1 MGIGKRLSR
10 IIKSNVNE
18 LLAAA
23 ENPEKQLALAVTEMD
38 DALRQA
44 KQNLIQQMAGE
55 KRLQRQL
62 DETDELVK
70 LWSDKAQQAVN
81 AGQDDLAREALRKK
95 RTYEELAT
103 EYDRQLYEQ
112 QTAVDQLRTQYK
124 ELEQRL
130 AEYKDRAKRIGV
142 DKVRRDAATQQV
154 ERRVARGPRP
164 VDTAPLVDR
173 SAFDKFEEMADKV
186 ENFEAETQAA
196 RELNEALHPED
207 ELATKIDR
215 ASGRAKGEQDL
226 RADIELEELRR
237 RAPAREA
244 GGERLSRRR
253 EAAPPATPPAAP
265 PADAA
270 QPADAAKPGP
280 DDDDSGW
287 GRRVEL

>member
-103 EYDRQLYEQ
+103 EYDRQLYG
-112 QTAVDQLRTQYK
+112 TLLRQI
-124 ELEQRL
+124 RSGH
-130 AEYKDRAKRIGV
+130 DRFAAARWPRHAHSCSTRHLYC
-142 DKVRRDAATQQV
+142 VRRRQ
-154 ERRVARGPRP
+154 
-164 VDTAPLVDR
+164 DR
-173 SAFDKFEEMADKV
+173 
-186 ENFEAETQAA
+186 TWWI
-196 RELNEALHPED
+196 H
-207 ELATKIDR
+207 
-215 ASGRAKGEQDL
+215 
-226 RADIELEELRR
+226 
-237 RAPAREA
+237 
-244 GGERLSRRR
+244 
-253 EAAPPATPPAAP
+253 
-265 PADAA
+265 
-270 QPADAAKPGP
+270 
-280 DDDDSGW
+280 
-287 GRRVEL
+287 